1 MIVGSILLAFGIDA
15 WWDDVQQDRSEE
27 AVLASLLEE
36 FEANRAEFDLVG
48 DRHEFIYES
57 GLAVL
62 RVGYGLSEPDS
73 GFVTQA
79 EWVWSYELRLDV
91 ATRALDSYLASNDV
105 ALIAST
111 DLRSRIADFQ
121 SSLDGLWQQEGM
133 IRELVRNDIA
143 QAISRDYDLLLV
155 GTGSGS
161 DELVLLRDAAF
172 ETNRRD
178 TLLQVAQDP
187 LIRNLTTARVG
198 REYQAVLRLES
209 LRMKY
214 ESILVLL
221 RERLASVED
230 A

>member
-27 AVLASLLEE
+27 AVLASILEE

-48 DRHEFIYES
+48 DRHESIYEA

-62 RVGYGLSEPDS
+62 RVGYGLSEPDT

-79 EWVWSYELRLDV
+79 EWVWSFEVRLDV

-111 DLRSRIADFQ
+111 DLRNRIADFQ

-143 QAISRDYDLLLV
+143 QAISHDYDLLLV

-161 DELVLLRDAAF
+161 DELGLLRDNAF
-172 ETNRRD
+172 ETARRD
-178 TLLQVAQDP
+178 TLLQIARDP

-198 REYQAVLRLES
+198 REYQAMARLEN

-214 ESILVLL
+214 DSILVLL
-221 RERLASVED
+221 RERLASGED